1 MGRWGAEVPR
11 QHTPISAIYPMIY
24 RPDYFLHSWQ
34 SRQHTANY
42 PGGQRPIV
50 NTSFGNLIYLS
61 TSHCIL
67 GRWPTWWWLGKRF
80 TKTCS
85 QGSTDRRCEDVHET
99 LQIHQVFTQTE
110 NSGSLPSA
118 LLISFDNM
126 MRTLFNDLADES
138 VCSSLWWR
146 RHLNHLKRFAA
157 P

>member
-42 PGGQRPIV
+42 PSGQRPIV

-67 GRWPTWWWLGKRF
+67 GRWPTWWWGEGTEEWGRGSRTRVVKEVQTDAVKMFMRLFKYIKYLHRRRTVALCLQLCWLALTIWWGL
-80 TKTCS
+80 CS
-85 QGSTDRRCEDVHET
+85 MILRTNQFVPRYDEDD
-99 LQIHQVFTQTE
+99 I
-110 NSGSLPSA
+110 
-118 LLISFDNM
+118 
-126 MRTLFNDLADES
+126 
-138 VCSSLWWR
+138 
-146 RHLNHLKRFAA
+146 
-157 P
+157 